1 MDTQSVVIVT
11 MNYRL
16 GALGFLSLGNEDVPG
31 NAGLRDQTMALG
43 WVKENI
49 GRFGGDDEKITIFGE
64 SAGGSSVASHL
75 LSPLSKS
82 LFHRAILQ
90 SPWTGGWYS
99 LNDGS
104 EAVNYAKELSQA
116 IGCNSE
122 VTNEILSCLQGKT
135 ATEILMTPNNKS
147 KLVKPWTPVLDH
159 AFTSNPYFKSKNIDH
174 CLESGH
180 FNTDVEVMIGTTAD
194 EGILS
199 IFEYAGGMKKWE
211 DLRSNIDIEGA
222 KGFFNIGNPEEITTD
237 IKEKINQVVKH
248 YIGSTGCS
256 LSDFFQIMT
265 GKIWNKDLFFYSRDR
280 L

>member
-1 MDTQSVVIVT
+1 MASPTNFMDTQSVVIVT

-82 LFHRAILQ
+82 LVHRAILQ

-135 ATEILMTPNNKS
+135 ATEILTTPNNKS

-159 AFTSNPYFKSKNIDH
+159 DFTSNPYFKSKNIDH

-180 FNTDVEVMIGTTAD
+180 FKTDVEVMIGTTAD

-199 IFEYAGGMKKWE
+199 IFEYAG
-211 DLRSNIDIEGA
+211 
-222 KGFFNIGNPEEITTD
+222 
-237 IKEKINQVVKH
+237 
-248 YIGSTGCS
+248 
-256 LSDFFQIMT
+256 
-265 GKIWNKDLFFYSRDR
+265 
-280 L
+280 